1 MTIVGDV
8 DAKDRLTALLD
19 EVEAGGEAA
28 ITRDGKA
35 VASAADGLRKLGSQ
49 NTLGGITI
57 RELIDEGRRF

>member
-8 DAKDRLTALLD
+8 DARDRLTARLD
-19 EVEAGGEAA
+19 EFEAGGEAA
-28 ITRDGKA
+28 ITRDGKP
-35 VASAADGLRKLGSQ
+35 VASAAESLRKLGSQ